1 VGRGPRNRHGEDSVT
16 SVLWKLKGGDRRSIG
31 RSNEVVA
38 DVLDNPQLFKELFG
52 GLKNGDPLVR
62 MRAADALEKITAIRP
77 EYLRP
82 FKKQMVER
90 VVRIEQQ
97 EVRWH
102 VAQMLPRLKL
112 DADEQARMVEILL
125 TYLNDKSRIVKV
137 SALAALAQF
146 ARQDARLRDSVAA
159 LLSEALEDGSPAV
172 KARARM
178 LLEDFPRP

>member
-1 VGRGPRNRHGEDSVT
+1 MT
-16 SVLWKLKGGDRRSIG
+16 SILWKLAGGDRRSIG

-38 DVLDNPQLFKELFG
+38 DVLDDPRLFKGLFG
-52 GLKNGDPLVR
+52 GLKNGNPLVR

-82 FKKQMVER
+82 FKRQMLEQAVW
-90 VVRIEQQ
+90 IEQQ

-112 DADEQARMVEILL
+112 DADEQARIVEILL
-125 TYLNDKSRIVKV
+125 TYLNDQSRIVKV
-137 SALAALAQF
+137 AALAALAEF
-146 ARQDARLRDSVAA
+146 ARRDARLRDSVTA
-159 LLSEALEDGSPAV
+159 LLNEAVAEGSPAV

-178 LLEDFPRP
+178 LLADLPAP

>member
-1 VGRGPRNRHGEDSVT
+1 MT

-38 DVLDNPQLFKELFG
+38 DVLDDPHLFKGLFG

-82 FKKQMVER
+82 FKRQVLEQIIW
-90 VVRIEQQ
+90 IEQQ

-112 DADEQARMVEILL
+112 DADEQARVVEILL
-125 TYLNDKSRIVKV
+125 TYLNDASRIVKV
-137 SALAALAQF
+137 SALAALAEF
-146 ARQDARLRDSVAA
+146 ARRDGRLRDPVKA
-159 LLSEALEDGSPAV
+159 LLDEAVEDGSPAV
-172 KARARM
+172 KARARA
-178 LLEDFPRP
+178 LLAEFQAPQLMRTQ